1 MAMRKA
7 TTRRPEITPIKMER
21 TRNRRSSRVG
31 AILSRVAD
39 RLGRGWAPSGGLMLA
54 EGDEEAAETPGMPAS
69 EGVVAAA
76 SIGGSGIYSCSTA
89 AGF

>member
-1 MAMRKA
+1 
-7 TTRRPEITPIKMER
+7 
-21 TRNRRSSRVG
+21 
-31 AILSRVAD
+31 
-39 RLGRGWAPSGGLMLA
+39 MLA